1 MAQAATEGPYDGPA
15 VSAIAAYRA
24 LLRIVGPAY
33 ILVAFLG
40 RIPLAMSQL
49 GVLVLVSS
57 TTERY
62 GVGGAAAGILAISN
76 AVGSPIFGTLSDR
89 LGQRPVVLVQ
99 SLLGAAGLAGIVV
112 VTDPEASQGLIFAM
126 AGLAGFVMPQVGP
139 LARVR
144 WRPIT
149 RDKDDQRRLVDAAFS
164 YEGAADEASFVLGP
178 ATIGVLAIIAE
189 PAGALLA
196 AALLLAVF
204 GSWFAIHPTS
214 ALVARRSTTGG
225 NGTEPLW
232 TGVFTVLLLA
242 QLSIGMIF
250 GSVQTGTTVLAEA
263 AGQAGLAGLIH
274 AVLGVG
280 SVIAGLAV
288 TGLPERV
295 LYATRMAVAAVALLV
310 LAAPLLLVDSLPSLI
325 AVIGLLGFAVAPYM
339 ISNFALAGILVPVH
353 RVSAAMTMLAGAT
366 GIGYALGAALAGR
379 LADVHGHSAAFAV
392 TVAAAAFAVV
402 IALTSNRALREA
414 VPVDQGY

>member
-1 MAQAATEGPYDGPA
+1 M
-15 VSAIAAYRA
+15 SAIAAYRS
-24 LLRIVGPAY
+24 LLRIVGPLY
-33 ILVAFLG
+33 VLVAFLG

-49 GVLVLVSS
+49 GVLVLVSE
-57 TTERY
+57 TTGRY

-76 AVGSPIFGTLSDR
+76 AVGSPMFGALSDR
-89 LGQRPVVLVQ
+89 IGQRAIVLVQ
-99 SLLGAAGLAGIVV
+99 SLAGAAGLAGIVA

-126 AGLAGFVMPQVGP
+126 AGLTGFMLPQVGP

-178 ATIGVLAIIAE
+178 AMIGVLAIIAE

-196 AALLLAVF
+196 AAVLLAVF
-204 GSWFAIHPTS
+204 GSWFALHPTS
-214 ALVARRSTTGG
+214 LLVARSTVSGG
-225 NGTEPLW
+225 AGAEPLW
-232 TGVFTVLLLA
+232 TGVFAVLILA
-242 QLSIGMIF
+242 QLCIGMIF
-250 GSVQTGTTVLAEA
+250 GSVQTGTTVLATAE
-263 AGQAGLAGLIH
+263 GQAGLAGLIH
-274 AVLGVG
+274 AVLGIG

-288 TGLPERV
+288 TALPERV
-295 LYATRMAVAAVALLV
+295 LYATRMAVAAVGLLV
-310 LAAPLLLVDSLPSLI
+310 LASPLLLVDSLPALVGVI
-325 AVIGLLGFAVAPYM
+325 ALLGFAVAPYM

-353 RVSAAMTMLAGAT
+353 KVSAAMTLLAGAT

-379 LADVHGHSAAFAV
+379 LADVNGHTAAFAV
-392 TVAAAAFAVV
+392 TVAAAGLAVV
-402 IALTSNRALREA
+402 IAFTSNRALREA

>member
-1 MAQAATEGPYDGPA
+1 
-15 VSAIAAYRA
+15 VSAIAAYRS
-24 LLRIVGPAY
+24 LLRIVGPLY
-33 ILVAFLG
+33 VLVAFLG

-49 GVLVLVSS
+49 GVLVLVSE
-57 TTERY
+57 TTGRY

-76 AVGSPIFGTLSDR
+76 AVGSPMFGALSDR
-89 LGQRPVVLVQ
+89 IGQRAIVLVQ
-99 SLLGAAGLAGIVV
+99 SLAGAAGLAGIVA

-126 AGLAGFVMPQVGP
+126 AGLTGFMLPQVGP

-178 ATIGVLAIIAE
+178 AMIGVLAIIAE

-196 AALLLAVF
+196 AAVLLAVF
-204 GSWFAIHPTS
+204 GSWFALHPTS
-214 ALVARRSTTGG
+214 LLVARSTVSGG
-225 NGTEPLW
+225 AGAEPLW
-232 TGVFTVLLLA
+232 TGVFAVLILA
-242 QLSIGMIF
+242 QLCIGMIF
-250 GSVQTGTTVLAEA
+250 GSVQTGTTVLATAE
-263 AGQAGLAGLIH
+263 GQAGLAGLIH
-274 AVLGVG
+274 AVLGIG

-288 TGLPERV
+288 TALPERV
-295 LYATRMAVAAVALLV
+295 LYATRMAVAAVGLLV
-310 LAAPLLLVDSLPSLI
+310 LASPLLLVDSLPALVGVI
-325 AVIGLLGFAVAPYM
+325 ALLGFAVAPYM

-353 RVSAAMTMLAGAT
+353 KVSAAMTLLAGAT

-379 LADVHGHSAAFAV
+379 LADVNGHTAAFAV
-392 TVAAAAFAVV
+392 TVAAAGLAVV
-402 IALTSNRALREA
+402 IAFTSNRALREA

>member
-1 MAQAATEGPYDGPA
+1 M
-15 VSAIAAYRA
+15 SAIASYRA

-49 GVLVLVSS
+49 GVLVLVSE
-57 TTERY
+57 TTGRY
-62 GVGGAAAGILAISN
+62 GVGGAAAGILAVSN
-76 AVGSPIFGTLSDR
+76 AVGAPIFGTLSDR
-89 LGQRPVVLVQ
+89 IGQRPVVLVQ
-99 SLLGAAGLAGIVV
+99 SLAGAAGLAGIVA
-112 VTDPEASQGLIFAM
+112 VTDPDASKALIFAM
-126 AGLAGFVMPQVGP
+126 ASVTGFMLPQVGP

-149 RDKDDQRRLVDAAFS
+149 RDAGDQRRLVDAAFS

-178 ATIGVLAIIAE
+178 AIIGVLAIVAE

-196 AALLLAVF
+196 AAVLLAVF
-204 GSWFAIHPTS
+204 GSWFAVHPTS
-214 ALVARRSTTGG
+214 ALVARRSVTGG
-225 NGTEPLW
+225 SGTEPLW
-232 TGVFTVLLLA
+232 TGVFVVLVLA
-242 QLSIGMIF
+242 QMCVGTIF
-250 GSVQTGTTVLAEA
+250 GSVQTGTTVLATAE
-263 AGQAGLAGLIH
+263 GQAGLAGLIH
-274 AVLGVG
+274 AVLGIG
-280 SVIAGLAV
+280 SVIAGLAI

-295 LYATRMAVAAVALLV
+295 LYATRMAVAAFGLLV
-310 LAAPLLLVDSLPSLI
+310 LAAPLLLVDSLGALV
-325 AVIGLLGFAVAPYM
+325 AVIALLGFAVAPYM

-379 LADVHGHSAAFAV
+379 LADANGHTAAFAV
-392 TVAAAAFAVV
+392 TVAAAGLAVV
-402 IALTSNRALREA
+402 IALASNRALREA